1 MSYFTMSTGMTEL
14 PPPES
19 SVEGSIPTESLPI
32 DTAFTLAEAT
42 ESPIIDPPPST
53 TSSPASETDHS
64 TTVDIPILPSTAP
77 PSTSTSVTAKPPPS
91 IVTSIISNSNNGAP
105 STVYLTMTATPT
117 ATSSAND
124 DSSSSSGGVIVG
136 CAVGVPLSAA
146 LIGLLV
152 FFLFR
157 RQRRRSHKDPGN
169 CNDLLP
175 PVPDD
180 HEKTPRVSELDGFP
194 RAAGGSI
201 APPAHRTSNVSEYY
215 SSKGSPAVGG
225 VGAGGSRRRAR
236 GHTHT
241 ASEVDGMPIMARE
254 KPPVE
259 LESRR
264 SARIPVELEA
274 TEAGTGGGF
283 LRGPS
288 ATMMKIGGAGRPESS
303 QASSSP
309 DPGMGYVVG
318 GVGGGL
324 RIVNAV
330 EGELDSEVEDQR
342 DGEASQRNTLS
353 SADSP
358 SPPVYQSPRSWR
370 QQGRGSGMRA
380 DHLDGI
386 GSPVSPLQGH
396 GWGR

>member
-1 MSYFTMSTGMTEL
+1 
-14 PPPES
+14 
-19 SVEGSIPTESLPI
+19 
-32 DTAFTLAEAT
+32 
-42 ESPIIDPPPST
+42 
-53 TSSPASETDHS
+53 
-64 TTVDIPILPSTAP
+64 
-77 PSTSTSVTAKPPPS
+77 
-91 IVTSIISNSNNGAP
+91 
-105 STVYLTMTATPT
+105 
-117 ATSSAND
+117 
-124 DSSSSSGGVIVG
+124 
-136 CAVGVPLSAA
+136 
-146 LIGLLV
+146 
-152 FFLFR
+152 
-157 RQRRRSHKDPGN
+157 
-169 CNDLLP
+169 
-175 PVPDD
+175 
-180 HEKTPRVSELDGFP
+180 
-194 RAAGGSI
+194 
-201 APPAHRTSNVSEYY
+201 
-215 SSKGSPAVGG
+215 
-225 VGAGGSRRRAR
+225 
-236 GHTHT
+236 
-241 ASEVDGMPIMARE
+241 MPIMARE